1 MSDQFTAQASQF
13 IDTVQG
19 AKTSFVDT
27 FIKQKDIA
35 KSLHAFIDAQTAF
48 SKQVV
53 KTTSEVANLATQEMV
68 KFDASKLFA
77 FSK

>member
-19 AKTSFVDT
+19 VKTSFVDT
-27 FIKQKDIA
+27 FVKQKDIA
-35 KSLHAFIDAQTAF
+35 KSLQAFIDAQTTF

-53 KTTSEVANLATQEMV
+53 KTTSDVANYATQEMV

-77 FSK
+77 AAK